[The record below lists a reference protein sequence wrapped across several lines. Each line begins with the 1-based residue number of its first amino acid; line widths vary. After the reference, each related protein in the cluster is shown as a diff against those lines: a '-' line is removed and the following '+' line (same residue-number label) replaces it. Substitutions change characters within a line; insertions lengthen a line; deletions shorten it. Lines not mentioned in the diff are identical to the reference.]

1 MEPELDIQ
9 SHHLYVD
16 GPPYERFEWL
26 RRERPV
32 FRHADRNPGEIDW
45 FWALTRYDDIVTV
58 SRRWQTYSSAP
69 GVTLTRDRPDMEL
82 ARMMLEMDPPEHT
95 RLRSLVSRGFAPRA
109 IRQLAESYDG
119 VSRRLVDEAMAAG
132 AVDFVTAIAS
142 ELPLVAIAELLGIPV
157 VDRRRVFEWSN
168 RMIGTSDPDYSGGQ
182 EDAAAAAAEL
192 YMYAQSLAAERR
204 AEPRDDVISILV
216 SAEAGDQLTEHEF
229 NVFVLLLSVAGNE
242 TTRNAISHGVLAMI
256 EHPDQWARLR
266 TEPELVDSAVEEILR
281 WSTPVNTFRR
291 TALCDV
297 TLRGET
303 IQEGDPVVMFYASAN
318 RDPDAFV
325 SPHEF
330 DIARHPNPHVSFGGG
345 GPHFCL
351 GASLARAEM
360 RALFT
365 ELARRC
371 ERIELAGPVD
381 RLRNSFV
388 NGIKTLPVRLR

>member
-1 MEPELDIQ
+1 
-9 SHHLYVD
+9 
-16 GPPYERFEWL
+16 
-26 RRERPV
+26 V
-32 FRHADRNPGEIDW
+32 FRHADRNPDEVDW

-58 SRRWQTYSSAP
+58 SRQWQTYSSAQ
-69 GVTLTRDRPDMEL
+69 GVTLTRNRPDMEL

-95 RLRSLVSRGFAPRA
+95 RLRSLVSRGFAPKA
-109 IRQLAESYDG
+109 IKQLAESYDG
-119 VSRRLVDEAMAAG
+119 VSRRLVDEAIAAG
-132 AVDFVTAIAS
+132 AIDFVTAIAS
-142 ELPLVAIAELLGIPV
+142 ELPLIAIADLLGIPL

-182 EDAAAAAAEL
+182 EDAAAAAAAL
-192 YMYAQSLAAERR
+192 YMYAQSLATERR
-204 AEPRDDVISILV
+204 ALPRDDVISILV
-216 SAEAGDQLTEHEF
+216 SGEAGDQLTEHEF

-242 TTRNAISHGVLAMI
+242 TTRNAISHGVLAMT

-266 TEPELVDSAVEEILR
+266 AEPELVDSAVEEILR
-281 WSTPVNTFRR
+281 WSTPVNIFRR
-291 TALCDV
+291 TALSDV

-303 IQEGDPVVMFYASAN
+303 IQEGDSVVMFYASAN
-318 RDPDAFV
+318 RDPDVFV

-371 ERIELAGPVD
+371 ERIELTGPVD
-381 RLRNSFV
+381 RLRNSLV
-388 NGIKTLPVRLR
+388 NGIKTLPLRLH